1 MSTFIPV
8 SLNRADLWLA
18 LTFPPPRRLWL
29 QQEWNNDSMTEEEIL
44 KQICAGGRAQDVA
57 LKALY
62 AAKAAEFK
70 RHFVHKGV
78 RPDVAED
85 VLQETIVK
93 IFKGAATFHGNGTHS
108 DNSANAWMWTIAR
121 NCMNDHLGK
130 SLGSGKQETTVD
142 DAHWADL
149 MQTVADTKAYDSAAT
164 QAVNLCIARGL
175 EDFAG
180 QEPDRA
186 RVLMMQ
192 MDGEDITSI
201 GNRIGRTMAATKEY
215 LSQCRKKVASYIA
228 HCQVL
233 LPA

>member
-1 MSTFIPV
+1 
-8 SLNRADLWLA
+8 
-18 LTFPPPRRLWL
+18 
-29 QQEWNNDSMTEEEIL
+29 MTEEEIL
-44 KQICAGGRAQDVA
+44 KQICAGGRPQEAA
-57 LKALY
+57 LRALY
-62 AAKAAEFK
+62 QAKAAEFK

-78 RPDVAED
+78 RPEAADD
-85 VLQETIVK
+85 VLQDTIVK
-93 IFKGAATFHGNGTHS
+93 IFRNAAAYRGDGTFS
-108 DNSANAWMWTIAR
+108 SNSANAWMWTIAR

-130 SLGSGKQETTVD
+130 SLGTGKTEITVGD
-142 DAHWADL
+142 EYWADR
-149 MQTVADTKAYDSAAT
+149 MQTAPDADTQDSAAT
-164 QAVNLCIARGL
+164 QKVNQCIALGL
-175 EDFAG
+175 EDFAA

-192 MDGEDITSI
+192 LDGEDITSI